1 MEGHYPG
8 YECSDLTDT
17 HHFSELITAQV
28 QPLQLRELL
37 HASVDTKNKQSVF
50 IWNIRINIRINQK
63 KNIYLSS
70 KIYNMSVGRHLF
82 LSCLKKPFHF
92 HISTLMIG

>member
-1 MEGHYPG
+1 MRKKIVRPVEGHYPG

-37 HASVDTKNKQSVF
+37 HASVDTKNKQSVL
-50 IWNIRINIRINQK
+50 
-63 KNIYLSS
+63 YL
-70 KIYNMSVGRHLF
+70 KY
-82 LSCLKKPFHF
+82 
-92 HISTLMIG
+92 